1 MADSEAARPDHL
13 HGALSERADAAG
25 FERGQVTHALTAKTG
40 VGAPA
45 ARKPDHIAIIMDG
58 NGRWAAARRLPRV
71 AGHRAGAQAVR
82 RCIKA
87 AIAHDVRWLTL
98 YAFSSENW
106 RRPADEVT
114 DLTVLLRHYLRSEIA
129 ELHREGV
136 RLRVIGEHERF
147 GPEIRA
153 ELEAAER
160 LTAGNSRLTMIVALS
175 YGARAEI
182 LQAARRIA
190 EAAMAGRLDP
200 DRLDEAGFARYLSTA
215 DIPDPDLVIRTSGE
229 CRLSNFLL
237 WQSAYAELV
246 FLDVLWPDFEASHF
260 VDALLVFNQRERRF
274 GARPG

>member
-1 MADSEAARPDHL
+1 MADPGAALPDPEL
-13 HGALSERADAAG
+13 
-25 FERGQVTHALTAKTG
+25 
-40 VGAPA
+40 PA
-45 ARKPDHIAIIMDG
+45 APRAVAPVAAQPGPRHPEHVAVIMDG

-87 AIAHDVRWLTL
+87 AMQNKVRWLTL

-114 DLTVLLRHYLRSEIA
+114 DLTGLLRHYLRSEIA

-136 RLRVIGEHERF
+136 CVRVIGERERF
-147 GPEIRA
+147 GLEVRA
-153 ELEAAER
+153 ELDAAER
-160 LTAGNSRLTMIVALS
+160 LTAGNSRLTLVVALS

-182 LQAARRIA
+182 LQAAVRIA
-190 EAAMAGRLDP
+190 EAAKAGTLDP
-200 DRLDEAGFARYLSTA
+200 ATLGEAGFARFLSTA

-246 FLDVLWPDFEASHF
+246 FLDVLWPDFDSRHF
-260 VDALLVFNQRERRF
+260 ADALAAFNQRERRF